1 MWRISTTSHPSYSI
15 LISYSSLISIGLS
28 HPHPWHPLP
37 QLGSP
42 RGAGRLGTLSQAL
55 GTIGRGG
62 GGAPQAEGRLEDVAA
77 VDLGTRHG
85 TYGGMGGWEDGFPM
99 GNISHSNIDVLGNY
113 IYIYIYIYVKGNF
126 RAKIWLRWS
135 WRWNHVEFNQWLI
148 ISLLDQQPSL
158 NVLDHVDIESSS
170 HKGPTQLLSQAFTK
184 SLWLPS
190 RKAVYLIS
198 YLGQKSAI
206 PRVG

>member
-1 MWRISTTSHPSYSI
+1 M
-15 LISYSSLISIGLS
+15 
-28 HPHPWHPLP
+28 P

-99 GNISHSNIDVLGNY
+99 GNISHSNIDVLGNS
-113 IYIYIYIYVKGNF
+113 IYM
-126 RAKIWLRWS
+126 
-135 WRWNHVEFNQWLI
+135 
-148 ISLLDQQPSL
+148 
-158 NVLDHVDIESSS
+158 
-170 HKGPTQLLSQAFTK
+170 
-184 SLWLPS
+184 
-190 RKAVYLIS
+190 
-198 YLGQKSAI
+198 
-206 PRVG
+206 